1 MALKFGT
8 SGLRGLVTEMTDR
21 ECYLYTKA
29 YAGHLKTKG
38 ACSRVA
44 IAGDLRSSTPR
55 IIKAVAFAMEEESF
69 VVENSGLVSTPAVA
83 NHGIRNNI
91 ASIMVTGSHIP
102 DNRNGIKFNMPW
114 GEVLKSDEI
123 EISALYQSL
132 KTEDEQKNTEGTSIF
147 DLEGYF
153 KPNTV
158 IVDRKKD
165 NAAEEAYFRR
175 NLSFFPA
182 QGLKGLTVILYKHS
196 SVSRDLLARILR
208 ELGAE
213 VISMGRSDTFIP
225 VDTEAVE
232 NTDQLYSW
240 VKEYKADALVSTDGD
255 GDRPLVVDER
265 GDLVRGDVLGILVAD
280 FLGADSV
287 SCPVSCNTA
296 LEKCQ
301 KFKHTSRTRIGSP
314 YVIESLNEALAK
326 GFKKVVGYEANGG
339 FLTASEILDPF
350 SGKGLKALP
359 TRDAILP
366 IIAVLISAVRQAK
379 PLSDLIKELPKR
391 FTVSNLLREFPNKT
405 GKIIVSEFEK
415 QGKILA
421 ERYFQPAFGT
431 VEDIDFTD
439 GVRITFVGGDIV
451 HMRPSGNAPEFRC
464 YTEST
469 EEDRA
474 RENNS
479 RAIEIIAND
488 IHPAIE
494 EIQVSEGNR

>member
-1 MALKFGT
+1 MSK
-8 SGLRGLVTEMTDR
+8 
-21 ECYLYTKA
+21 
-29 YAGHLKTKG
+29 
-38 ACSRVA
+38 
-44 IAGDLRSSTPR
+44 
-55 IIKAVAFAMEEESF
+55 
-69 VVENSGLVSTPAVA
+69 
-83 NHGIRNNI
+83 
-91 ASIMVTGSHIP
+91 
-102 DNRNGIKFNMPW
+102 
-114 GEVLKSDEI
+114 
-123 EISALYQSL
+123 
-132 KTEDEQKNTEGTSIF
+132 KNTEGTSIF

-158 IVDRKKD
+158 IVDRKKN

-265 GDLVRGDVLGILVAD
+265 GDFVRGDVLGILVAD

-326 GFKKVVGYEANGG
+326 GFKKV
-339 FLTASEILDPF
+339 L
-350 SGKGLKALP
+350 
-359 TRDAILP
+359 
-366 IIAVLISAVRQAK
+366 
-379 PLSDLIKELPKR
+379 
-391 FTVSNLLREFPNKT
+391 
-405 GKIIVSEFEK
+405 
-415 QGKILA
+415 
-421 ERYFQPAFGT
+421 
-431 VEDIDFTD
+431 
-439 GVRITFVGGDIV
+439 
-451 HMRPSGNAPEFRC
+451 
-464 YTEST
+464 
-469 EEDRA
+469 
-474 RENNS
+474 
-479 RAIEIIAND
+479 
-488 IHPAIE
+488 
-494 EIQVSEGNR
+494 